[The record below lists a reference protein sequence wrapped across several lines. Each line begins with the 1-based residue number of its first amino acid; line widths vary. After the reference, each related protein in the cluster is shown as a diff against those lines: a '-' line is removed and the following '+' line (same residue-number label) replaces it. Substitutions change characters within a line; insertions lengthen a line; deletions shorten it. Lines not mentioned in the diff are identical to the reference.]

1 MILVFQDDGTVRVLE
16 TEAQAN
22 YYYEAVDVQN
32 GEYTFVDER
41 GCVLEPVFR
50 APSKAKL
57 FFFLSITDA
66 GPFALEP
73 TAERREDL
81 LARLRRGEIP
91 LDNGPTRIRNLDDLR
106 SAAPLLFTA

>member
-1 MILVFQDDGTVRVLE
+1 MILVFQDDGTVHVLE

-22 YYYEAVDVQN
+22 RDYEAIDVQN

-41 GCVLEPVFR
+41 GCVLKPVFR
-50 APSKAKL
+50 APSKRKL
-57 FFFLSITDA
+57 FFFFSITDA
-66 GPFALEP
+66 GPFALEQ

-91 LDNGPTRIRNLDDLR
+91 IDDGPTRIRKLDDLR